1 MANWVKAVTAPA
13 KTDSTRREPVP
24 ELADVLQTESGGYT
38 VPEVPVIP
46 VKIEGFVTTQEL
58 PAVRSTT
65 RSISLTNSDADAQ
78 ELVGEDPRRKA
89 LTIWVETQGVYLN
102 ESRQGVTGATPFGA
116 HLPAGGSVTI
126 NHQNPV
132 WIRGDNASASLV
144 SFLLEQWAD

>member
-1 MANWVKAVTAPA
+1 MAAE
-13 KTDSTRREPVP
+13 STRREPVP
-24 ELADVLQTESGGYT
+24 DLPEVLQTESGGYA
-38 VPEVPVIP
+38 VPKMPAIP
-46 VKIEGFVTTQEL
+46 VRVEGYVTTQEV

-65 RSISLTNSDADAQ
+65 RSISLTNADTDAQ

-89 LTIWVETQGVYLN
+89 LTLWVETQGVYLN
-102 ESRQGVTGATPFGA
+102 EARQGVTGATPYGA

-132 WIRGDNASASLV
+132 WIRGDNASAALV